1 MLGILH
7 SIPIKGKSYEEY
19 MLVGMWAK
27 GCKVDLFR
35 DTAHKEV
42 IAGILCGHIEE
53 KSRLQG

>member
-1 MLGILH
+1 MLAILH

-19 MLVGMWAK
+19 MLVGMWAR

-35 DTAHKEV
+35 DTGHKEV
-42 IAGILCGHIEE
+42 IAGILRGHIEE

>member
-27 GCKVDLFR
+27 SCKVDLFR
-35 DTAHKEV
+35 DIGHKEV
-42 IAGILCGHIEE
+42 IAGILRGP
-53 KSRLQG
+53 